1 MRKNHDNEGDRML
14 LPKTS
19 AYRIYWL
26 GKWLE
31 RAENIARLMD
41 SVYFKVSDEST
52 LGDSADW
59 MPIVKALGAESNLN
73 EVTGKD
79 PSMVSPKEIVK
90 ILAFGKT
97 SSSILNCLKIAK
109 VNAQSVAQKSLFV
122 QVNKAF
128 EYLHNV
134 DPQGITSMYELHEVL
149 TNVISDCMSITEEV
163 GREWF

>member
-1 MRKNHDNEGDRML
+1 ML
-14 LPKTS
+14 LPKSS

-31 RAENIARLMD
+31 RAENIARLID
-41 SVYFKVSDEST
+41 SVYFKVSDDTT
-52 LGDSADW
+52 LGETEDW
-59 MPIVKALGAESNLN
+59 LPIVKALGAETCLN

-79 PSMVSPKEIVK
+79 PSNVSPKEIVS
-90 ILAFGKT
+90 ILVFGNT

-109 VNAQSVAQKSLFV
+109 VNAQSVAQKSLFI

-128 EYLHNV
+128 EYLHNI
-134 DPQGITSMYELHEVL
+134 DPQGITSMYELHDVM
-149 TNVISDCMSITEEV
+149 TNVISDCMSITEQV